1 METLSY
7 AQQRFERLQA
17 CIEDYLMDEKVSPT
31 ETYDDIIK
39 CVDEWLAYHRNEMN
53 KACHLKEMLM
63 GHRTIEFDEEPVDKP
78 NEYSYAA
85 HITMSDIAKF
95 HRGNSQ

>member
-1 METLSY
+1 METPSY
-7 AQQRFERLQA
+7 EQQRFERLQS

-31 ETYDDIIK
+31 ETYNDIIK

-53 KACHLKEMLM
+53 KACHLKDMLM
-63 GHRTIEFDEEPVDKP
+63 GHRMIELQQQPLDKP
-78 NEYSYAA
+78 KEYSYAA

>member
-1 METLSY
+1 MGTTYDE
-7 AQQRFERLQA
+7 QRFQRLQE
-17 CIEDYLMDEKVSPT
+17 CIDDYMMDEKVSPT
-31 ETYDDIIK
+31 QTYDHIIK
-39 CVDEWLAYHRNEMN
+39 CVDEWLVYHRNAMN

-63 GHRTIEFDEEPVDKP
+63 GHRMVQFEEEPLDKP
-78 NEYSYAA
+78 KSYEYAA